1 MLIQFALTLSVVM
14 QFGAAIIAVSL
25 IRRTRF
31 NISWILLSSAFVLM
45 ALRRVNELYEACI
58 NPMQS
63 QFTHLSSWIAVI
75 ISLLI
80 FSGTLFILQI
90 FNAQRE
96 LDKMKSEQET
106 KVLNAI
112 ISTEEKSKREF
123 ARNLHDGLAPILS
136 SIKIL
141 LSSIDKTNL
150 KPRDQEVIHRSENG
164 MNEAIMSLK
173 TTANNLSPHIL
184 ESFGLLKALEHI
196 ADQFQTSE
204 KFSITIHENI
214 AQQRFKKQTE
224 LASYRILC
232 ELLNNSAKHSN
243 ATKVCI
249 QVIKESKVL
258 RIIYTDNGKGF
269 LHRNG
274 KNLGMGLSNI
284 ASRVKAENG
293 TIEIHSKP
301 SKGFYAD
308 INLQTT

>member
-58 NPMQS
+58 NPLHN
-63 QFTHLSSWIAVI
+63 QFTHISSWTAVI

-80 FSGTLFILQI
+80 FSGTLFIRQI

-96 LDKMKSEQET
+96 LDRIKSEQET

-141 LSSIDKTNL
+141 LSSINKSNL
-150 KPRDQEVIHRSENG
+150 KAKDQEVIQRSENG

-173 TTANNLSPHIL
+173 TTANSLSPHIL
-184 ESFGLLKALEHI
+184 ESFGLVKAIDYI
-196 ADQFQTSE
+196 ANQFQSAE

-214 AQQRFKKQTE
+214 DNQRFKKQTE
-224 LASYRILC
+224 LAAYRILC
-232 ELLNNSAKHSN
+232 ELLNNSAKHSQ
-243 ATKVCI
+243 ASKISI
-249 QVIKESKVL
+249 QLMKESEIL
-258 RIIYTDNGKGF
+258 RIIYTDNGIGF
-269 LHRNG
+269 LHKNG
-274 KNLGMGLSNI
+274 ENLGMGLSNI
-284 ASRVKAENG
+284 ESRVKAENG
-293 TIEIHSKP
+293 VIEIHSKP
-301 SKGFYAD
+301 GKGFYAD
-308 INLQTT
+308 INLKTT